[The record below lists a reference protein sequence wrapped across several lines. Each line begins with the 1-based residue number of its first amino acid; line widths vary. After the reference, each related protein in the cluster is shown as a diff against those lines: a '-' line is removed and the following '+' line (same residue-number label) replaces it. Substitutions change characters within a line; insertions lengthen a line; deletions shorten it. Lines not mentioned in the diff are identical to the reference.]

1 MERRLKTLF
10 SFLSDNRLF
19 DSATLFLRIFIGAM
33 MLTHVIGKIQ
43 DYNAIVDSFPDPLH
57 IGSVASFNLIIIIEA
72 GCSALLIM
80 GLMTRLAT
88 IPLIAGM
95 FTATF
100 LTFPDKS
107 FADGELSFIYMGV
120 YIALLISGGGRYSL
134 DMLFFPYRRPRP
146 TRSGNNHADT

>member
-10 SFLSDNRLF
+10 SKLSDNRLF

-33 MLTHVIGKIQ
+33 ML
-43 DYNAIVDSFPDPLH
+43 PLH